1 MTIADVS
8 RRRFEEVL
16 AQYEPIRPADPAL
29 MGDGLGNV
37 AVSGRDG
44 FVYIRVGSELV
55 VGQAYNNRVPN
66 RENLP
71 IIVGY
76 SSDQPALFQV
86 LSIREV
92 YAGADS
98 GHDMIPQ
105 VVAHHNSHE
114 LGNADGGDD
123 VVYVQKQQIL
133 PLLAY
138 ETDPASMYINVASD
152 WYPWQ
157 SGFKFFAGATSA
169 DLSGYVPATSGQ
181 ARYLLVSVDGATNI
195 LQYTEGDTWS
205 LYLPPADL
213 SSLVPDAPAGSVPVV
228 AIYLP
233 YGTTALTR
241 ETNLYDVRILISPV
255 GGSLLPAVHDHSD
268 AANGGATLGPLAVT
282 VTNEGLHILDTG
294 GDHDLIIKPGTDL
307 GADRIL
313 TLTTGDAART
323 ITLSGNP
330 TLADWFDQ
338 AVKAASTPTFASQII
353 TDAGYV
359 GLGAAKGRIE
369 FNDEAVDNIQF
380 LDCNVG
386 AGCVPAYR
394 LDVNSAGTNVVASF
408 TSTDQFA
415 QLYLADNGST
425 DPELVRRNVD
435 ITSFFAGGV
444 EHINLKGD
452 GEVYFPNGNVGVG
465 GVPDKRFTV
474 KDDVSGVV
482 ASFYNDGNNNNRQGI
497 LVQCGA
503 DANSASMLA
512 LWLDGDGG
520 IIGYVIGDGGT
531 GVTYHSA
538 SDIRSKEVIENI
550 NQDKAITA
558 LREVKALEYVGKGL
572 TTETGQH
579 NIGFSAQ
586 AMAVYFP
593 EVTRYDKEADLY
605 TMDYGRVTP
614 ILWAQNQAQQAEID
628 ALKARIEKLEE

>member
-157 SGFKFFAGATSA
+157 SGFKFFEGATSA
-169 DLSGYVPATSGQ
+169 DLSGYVPTTSGQ

-386 AGCVPAYR
+386 
-394 LDVNSAGTNVVASF
+394 
-408 TSTDQFA
+408 
-415 QLYLADNGST
+415 
-425 DPELVRRNVD
+425 
-435 ITSFFAGGV
+435 
-444 EHINLKGD
+444 
-452 GEVYFPNGNVGVG
+452 VG

>member
-1 MTIADVS
+1 MTIADTL
-8 RRRFEEVL
+8 RRQFEDVL

-37 AVSGRDG
+37 KVSGRDG

-71 IIVGY
+71 VIVGY

-157 SGFKFFAGATSA
+157 SGFKFFEGATSA
-169 DLSGYVPATSGQ
+169 DLSGYVPTTSGQ

-386 AGCVPAYR
+386 AG
-394 LDVNSAGTNVVASF
+394 
-408 TSTDQFA
+408 
-415 QLYLADNGST
+415 
-425 DPELVRRNVD
+425 
-435 ITSFFAGGV
+435 
-444 EHINLKGD
+444 
-452 GEVYFPNGNVGVG
+452 

>member
-138 ETDPASMYINVASD
+138 ETDPASMYINVASG

-157 SGFKFFAGATSA
+157 SGFKFFEGATSA
-169 DLSGYVPATSGQ
+169 DLSGYVPTTSGQ

-386 AGCVPAYR
+386 
-394 LDVNSAGTNVVASF
+394 
-408 TSTDQFA
+408 
-415 QLYLADNGST
+415 
-425 DPELVRRNVD
+425 
-435 ITSFFAGGV
+435 
-444 EHINLKGD
+444 
-452 GEVYFPNGNVGVG
+452 VG

>member
-37 AVSGRDG
+37 KVSGRDG

-71 IIVGY
+71 VIVGY

-157 SGFKFFAGATSA
+157 SGFKFFEGATSA
-169 DLSGYVPATSGQ
+169 DLSGYVPTTSGQ

-386 AGCVPAYR
+386 
-394 LDVNSAGTNVVASF
+394 
-408 TSTDQFA
+408 
-415 QLYLADNGST
+415 
-425 DPELVRRNVD
+425 
-435 ITSFFAGGV
+435 
-444 EHINLKGD
+444 
-452 GEVYFPNGNVGVG
+452 VG